1 MEFKNIEDFQ
11 AALNGYVSVA
21 EWEILTAAIQ
31 IPEEC
36 FPLAYARLADLT
48 SQVRIEVSLFWL
60 ISRSIS
66 FSWLFFS
73 LFPVNQLHDKLPQKK
88 NVLVISNKNVMSR
101 NTIKHDFSM
110 FYTLIK
116 YGF

>member
-11 AALNGYVSVA
+11 AALNSYVSVV

-36 FPLAYARLADLT
+36 LPLAYARLADLT

-66 FSWLFFS
+66 FSWSFFRFS
-73 LFPVNQLHDKLPQKK
+73 QLTNSMTNCLKK
-88 NVLVISNKNVMSR
+88 K
-101 NTIKHDFSM
+101 M
-110 FYTLIK
+110 F
-116 YGF
+116 